1 MATKKVDKKK
11 STKVKEKDKVET
23 TKKTSKKASKKT
35 SKEKNTKVNKSALAS
50 ENYVVCENCNKKYDS
65 SLDRCPYCSETN
77 DDVEISNKK
86 KIVDEE
92 YDDEEVIETNHSETK
107 KEIKINKDKSKGKEV
122 KTKKKKYKDPSG
134 SNEQFSDL
142 FDLLKILVIVIII
155 VGVVYFITALVNG
168 DFKDKKATKDDD
180 DSEVIETIQNSEI
193 LASSIFNK
201 KDKEYYVLMYD
212 GSNSWADYY
221 SMVYGFYNSQENDD
235 LLPMFWVDL
244 SHRFNKDILASGDD
258 NTNCSAQSVEKLKV
272 KSPTL
277 IKIKKGENV
286 AHYEGEDVVKK
297 INEMLED
304 IKD

>member
-1 MATKKVDKKK
+1 MATKKVDQKK
-11 STKVKEKDKVET
+11 STKVKEKDKVEA
-23 TKKTSKKASKKT
+23 TKKKSKKT
-35 SKEKNTKVNKSALAS
+35 TKEKNTKVKKSALAS
-50 ENYVVCENCNKKYDS
+50 ENYVVCENCNKKYKS
-65 SLDRCPYCSETN
+65 SLDKCPYCSETN
-77 DDVEISNKK
+77 DDIEIKSK

-92 YDDEEVIETNHSETK
+92 YDDEEEFETNHRETK
-107 KEIKINKDKSKGKEV
+107 KDIKINKEKSEDKEV

-142 FDLLKILVIVIII
+142 FDLLKILVVVIIV

-168 DFKDKKATKDDD
+168 DFNDKKDTKDDGNND
-180 DSEVIETIQNSEI
+180 VIETIQNSEI
-193 LASSIFNK
+193 LASSIFDK

-221 SMVYGFYNSQENDD
+221 SMVYGFYNSQEEDD

-244 SHRFNKDILASGDD
+244 SHRFNKGVLATGDEKI
-258 NTNCSAQSVEKLKV
+258 NCSAQSVGKLKV

-277 IKIKKGENV
+277 IKIKKGKNV
-286 AHYEGEDVVKK
+286 AHYEGDDVVKK
-297 INEMLED
+297 INEMIED